1 MKTDKAKDENMSDNQ
16 VKKRF
21 DKPAMVF
28 LIIPLIF
35 FSLSV
40 LFFIVGCCLEQPTS
54 RGTIYS
60 LIMLGSFAL
69 LGLDLFPGGIF
80 AAIGLFRAARAKMTG
95 FFVLGLIEVTVAVI
109 LLFLV
114 AYAVLVAGPGV

>member
-1 MKTDKAKDENMSDNQ
+1 MSDNQ

-35 FSLSV
+35 FSLIV
-40 LFFIVGCCLEQPTS
+40 LFFIIGCCLEQPTS

-95 FFVLGLIEVTVAVI
+95 FFVLGLIEVTGAVI
-109 LLFLV
+109 LLFIV